1 MTKDRWWL
9 LAEDDDV
16 DALGV
21 KRVLKA
27 MGEEVRIVRASDGEE
42 ALTLLARGEGAPG
55 MILVDLN
62 MPRLG
67 GLGLLEEI
75 RRRPAYDD
83 TPVVVL
89 STSSQ
94 AADIRGADQRG
105 GNGYVVKSLDF
116 TEFKENMKRILAF
129 EQMAGRIQ

>member
-1 MTKDRWWL
+1 MNRWWL

-21 KRVLKA
+21 GRALKA
-27 MGEEVRIVRASDGEE
+27 LGEEVRIERAMDGEE
-42 ALTLLARGEGAPG
+42 ALELLRRPGAGTPG

-62 MPRLG
+62 MPRMG
-67 GLGLLEEI
+67 GLGLLAEI
-75 RRRPAYDD
+75 RRRPAFDL

-94 AADIRGADQRG
+94 ASDIRGADERG
-105 GNGYVVKSLDF
+105 GNGYVVKSLDSR
-116 TEFKENMKRILAF
+116 EFLENMRRILAF

>member
-1 MTKDRWWL
+1 MSRWWL

-21 KRVLKA
+21 KRALKA
-27 MGEEVRIVRASDGEE
+27 MGEDVRIERASDGEE
-42 ALTLLARGEGAPG
+42 ALALLDRPGVEAPG

-62 MPRLG
+62 KPRLG

-75 RRRPAYDD
+75 RSRPAFEG

-116 TEFKENMKRILAF
+116 QEFMGHMKRILAF
-129 EQMAGRIQ
+129 EQMAGRIV